1 MAHAPMSEAV
11 PPPPSSPDAE
21 AADDRPEADTA
32 TLLRA
37 PSEPTPRHDEAA
49 PSRDGARC
57 AWICVG
63 TVLLVALLM
72 VVGFLANV
80 MYRSVVYGS
89 EVYDVGPVASSP
101 TDDRSFAYIRL
112 DNGLQ
117 VMLVSDPDAEIG
129 GAALD
134 VRAGSWY
141 DPADYPGLAH
151 AVEHCLFLGTLKYPG
166 EAEYNAYLAAHGG
179 SSNAYT
185 DGEDT

>member
-1 MAHAPMSEAV
+1 MRS
-11 PPPPSSPDAE
+11 
-21 AADDRPEADTA
+21 
-32 TLLRA
+32 
-37 PSEPTPRHDEAA
+37 PSEPLPRPEE
-49 PSRDGARC
+49 RDATGEGSRC
-57 AWICVG
+57 AWICLG

-72 VVGFLANV
+72 VVGFLASV
-80 MYRSVVYGS
+80 VYRSVVYGS
-89 EVYDVGPVASSP
+89 EIYDVGPVASSP
-101 TDDRSFAYIRL
+101 TDDRTFAYVRL

-117 VMLVSDPDAEIG
+117 ALLVSDPDAEVG

-134 VRAGSWY
+134 VRVGSWH
-141 DPADYPGLAH
+141 DPAEYPGLAH